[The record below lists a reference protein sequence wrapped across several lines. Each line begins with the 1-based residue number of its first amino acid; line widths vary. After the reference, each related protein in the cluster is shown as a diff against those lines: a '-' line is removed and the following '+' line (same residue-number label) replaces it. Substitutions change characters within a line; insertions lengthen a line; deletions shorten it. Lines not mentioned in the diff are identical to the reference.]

1 MGKINDAVS
10 LIGINSGY
18 KGQLFG
24 RSLGVNRVNDLVY
37 TGWNESANVYSLPF
51 FAIPAP
57 AVKAECAASDAIC
70 GGFFQ
75 SIFRDNTTTKHAIS
89 YIDWFNKSHRIET
102 AYPNL
107 PGAVLDWNYIPTWW
121 N

>member
-1 MGKINDAVS
+1 MEKINDAVS

-51 FAIPAP
+51 
-57 AVKAECAASDAIC
+57 
-70 GGFFQ
+70 
-75 SIFRDNTTTKHAIS
+75 
-89 YIDWFNKSHRIET
+89 
-102 AYPNL
+102 L
-107 PGAVLDWNYIPTWW
+107 PFLHQQ
-121 N
+121 